1 MNLLLIFYYGF
12 HYYFQNSTNLRTNV
26 LMLVGLCVAL
36 PLGLL
41 RKIDSLTS
49 LSALSIAFYVCLILK
64 VSILSLQIFYL
75 VIDF

>member
-1 MNLLLIFYYGF
+1 MKLLLIYYYYF

-64 VSILSLQIFYL
+64 VSILSL
-75 VIDF
+75 